1 MTLWKQNGSERKFL
15 RHLKPQIPKITLLIL
30 LSVLSTSVSLVT
42 PMLMRSFIDEVLIN
56 GDTSLFMPLIQVF
69 FLIYLISSA
78 STFVSGYL
86 SGLINLTLFRNIGEY
101 VFSSIQKSQLKET
114 QKLKTGDLI
123 NRIMGNVHSSVQI
136 FTNILPQAVLGVVS
150 IVVPMYI
157 LLTLDV
163 RLTLITMSP
172 VILILFSSI
181 LFGNRVK
188 DKQKEFLEDIAST
201 HSFLK
206 EALSII
212 PLIKVS
218 GLSDWIERKFSSR
231 LDSYSNTSLEVTK
244 LSSLSSSVLSLL
256 HSLPLLLTFVF
267 GGAMVISQTMTLGT
281 FMAFMG
287 YVSIFLSPIGRLSSL
302 WTTYKSSSA
311 SLDRVEEIFAIE
323 KDTEGRDPLI
333 ISGGKIV
340 FKDVWFSY
348 DDRPILC
355 GFNASF
361 QKGLN
366 YLIGDNG
373 SGKSTI
379 LKLLCGLYPLESGSI
394 MVDGQDLSRVRAEEL
409 RDNISIVLPEPYLFD
424 GSIYENISV
433 GKLSASYEEII
444 SAAKTAQ
451 IHEFIMGLQ
460 NGYETN
466 IGEGGL
472 KLSSGEKQKI
482 VLARTILKNAP
493 IVLLDEVTRSIDI
506 ESKRSINEVILGLT
520 DKTVIVITHDD
531 NASVTGSNR
540 VYINTPKDTV
550 SIPFIEDRAVKA

>member
-15 RHLKPQIPKITLLIL
+15 RYLKPQIPKITLLIL

-56 GDTSLFMPLIQVF
+56 GDISLFMPLIQVF

-101 VFSSIQKSQLKET
+101 VFSSIQQSQLKET
-114 QKLKTGDLI
+114 QKLRTGDLI

-157 LLTLDV
+157 MLTLDV

-172 VILILFSSI
+172 VILILLSSI
-181 LFGNRVK
+181 LFGNKVK
-188 DKQKEFLEDIAST
+188 DKQKEFLDDVAST

-218 GLSDWIERKFSSR
+218 GLSVWIERKFSSR

-267 GGAMVISQTMTLGT
+267 GGAMVISQAMTLGT
-281 FMAFMG
+281 LMAFMG

-311 SLDRVEEIFAIE
+311 SLDRVEEILAIE
-323 KDTEGRDPLI
+323 KDTEGRDPLV
-333 ISGGKIV
+333 ISDGKIV

-506 ESKRSINEVILGLT
+506 ESKRSINEVILGFT
-520 DKTVIVITHDD
+520 DKTVIIITYDD
-531 NASVTGSNR
+531 TASVTGSNR
-540 VYINTPKDTV
+540 VYINTPKDMV
-550 SIPFIEDRAVKA
+550 PLPLLKIRR

>member
-1 MTLWKQNGSERKFL
+1 M

>member
-1 MTLWKQNGSERKFL
+1 MRY
-15 RHLKPQIPKITLLIL
+15 LKPQIPKITLLIL

-56 GDTSLFMPLIQVF
+56 GDISLFMPLIQVF

-101 VFSSIQKSQLKET
+101 VFSSIQQSQLKET
-114 QKLKTGDLI
+114 QKLRTGDLI

-157 LLTLDV
+157 MLTLDV

-172 VILILFSSI
+172 VILILLSSI
-181 LFGNRVK
+181 LFGNKVK
-188 DKQKEFLEDIAST
+188 DKQKEFLDDVAST

-218 GLSDWIERKFSSR
+218 GLSVWIERKFSSR

-267 GGAMVISQTMTLGT
+267 GGAMVISQAMTLGT
-281 FMAFMG
+281 LMAFMG

-311 SLDRVEEIFAIE
+311 SLDRVEEILAIE
-323 KDTEGRDPLI
+323 KDTEGRDPLV
-333 ISGGKIV
+333 ISDGKIV

-506 ESKRSINEVILGLT
+506 ESKRSINEVILGFT
-520 DKTVIVITHDD
+520 DKTVIIITHDD
-531 NASVTGSNR
+531 TASVTGSNR
-540 VYINTPKDTV
+540 VYINTPKDMV
-550 SIPFIEDRAVKA
+550 PLPLLKIRR

>member
-15 RHLKPQIPKITLLIL
+15 RHLKPQIQKITLLIL

-56 GDTSLFMPLIQVF
+56 GDISLFMPLIQVF
-69 FLIYLISSA
+69 FLIYLISSV

-101 VFSSIQKSQLKET
+101 VFSSIQQSQLKET
-114 QKLKTGDLI
+114 QKLRTGDLI

-150 IVVPMYI
+150 IFVPMYI
-157 LLTLDV
+157 MLTLDV

-172 VILILFSSI
+172 VILILLSSI
-181 LFGNRVK
+181 VFGNRVK
-188 DKQKEFLEDIAST
+188 DKQKEFLEDVAST

-267 GGAMVISQTMTLGT
+267 GGAMVISQAMTLGT
-281 FMAFMG
+281 LMAFMG

-311 SLDRVEEIFAIE
+311 SLDRVEEILAIE
-323 KDTEGRDPLI
+323 KDTGGRDPLI
-333 ISGGKIV
+333 ISDGQIV

-444 SAAKTAQ
+444 SAAKTAR
-451 IHEFIMGLQ
+451 IHEFIMRLQ

-540 VYINTPKDTV
+540 VYIDTSKDTA
-550 SIPFIEDRAVKA
+550 SITFIEDQAVKA

>member
-101 VFSSIQKSQLKET
+101 VFSSIQQSQLKET
-114 QKLKTGDLI
+114 QKLRTGDLI

-136 FTNILPQAVLGVVS
+136 FTNILPQAILGVIS
-150 IVVPMYI
+150 IFVPMYI
-157 LLTLDV
+157 MLTLDV

-267 GGAMVISQTMTLGT
+267 GGAMVIGQTMTLGT
-281 FMAFMG
+281 LMAFMG

-311 SLDRVEEIFAIE
+311 SLDRVEEILALE
-323 KDTEGRDPLI
+323 KDTEGREPLV

-379 LKLLCGLYPLESGSI
+379 LKLLCGLYPLESGFI

-451 IHEFIMGLQ
+451 IHEFIMRLQ

-520 DKTVIVITHDD
+520 NKTVIIITHDD
-531 NASVTGSNR
+531 TASVTGSNR
-540 VYINTPKDTV
+540 VYINMPKDTV
-550 SIPFIEDRAVKA
+550 SITFIEDQAVKA